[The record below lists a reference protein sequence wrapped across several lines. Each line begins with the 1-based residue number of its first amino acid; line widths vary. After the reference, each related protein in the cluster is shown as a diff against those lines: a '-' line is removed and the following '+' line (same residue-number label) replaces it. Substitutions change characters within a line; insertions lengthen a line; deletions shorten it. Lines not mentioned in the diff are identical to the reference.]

1 MNALVPI
8 LLRRRGGVAGVLG
21 RFRSPSGVAPSWVF
35 DAANGVY
42 AVSGALVP
50 FQPTFTRAGS
60 ATFVGSSG
68 LIQTAATDIPRFQ
81 HDPVSLARRGLLVE
95 ASRTNLLLR
104 SQGLATS
111 PWNAADARGTVTNNN
126 AVDLFGATEAAS
138 WIENTET
145 GARSLVQGVSVT
157 SGDRYVFWAVAKQ
170 RSGDRHL
177 GLVFQNSARFGSV
190 VSAIVNMATG
200 AVASGGPAG
209 REAGSIDLGG
219 GRRLLWLAA
228 TAVDSGTNG
237 FSVRMSNDP
246 SSAFSSYTG
255 DGTSGLDILATGVEV
270 GSRPTSY
277 IPTEAT
283 AVTRAADSALADAT
297 GWVAAGQ
304 GTIVASGRRLQSS
317 GIAEIVEFGSG
328 PGDRLVLRQLSNGN
342 PGALL
347 AAGGVIQANVENFGS
362 APAEGDLF
370 AIAVS
375 YSGSR
380 LAACLNGGAVSQAT
394 GSYTVPAFTILQIG
408 SAVGNVRFWN
418 GTISRVL
425 YYPTPLSD
433 ADIQAITAAL
443 AAGG

>member
-1 MNALVPI
+1 VLT
-8 LLRRRGGVAGVLG
+8 LRNFADVI
-21 RFRSPSGVAPSWVF
+21 
-35 DAANGVY
+35 
-42 AVSGALVP
+42 
-50 FQPTFTRAGS
+50 TFTRAGS

-68 LIQTAATDIPRFQ
+68 LIQTAATNIPRFQ
-81 HDPVSLARRGLLVE
+81 HDPITLARRGLLVE
-95 ASRTNLLLR
+95 GSRTNLLLR

-111 PWNAADARGTVTNNN
+111 PWSAAAARGTVTNNN

-145 GARSLVQGVSVT
+145 GQRSLVQAVSVT

-177 GLVFQNSARFGSV
+177 GLVFQSSTTFGSV

-228 TAVDSGTNG
+228 TAVASDING

-246 SSAFSSYTG
+246 SSVFSSYTG

-277 IPTEAT
+277 IPTEAS
-283 AVTRAADSALADAT
+283 AVTRAADSATVATSPWLAS
-297 GWVAAGQ
+297 GQ
-304 GTIVASGRRLQSS
+304 GTVVALARRKR
-317 GIAEIVEFGSG
+317 GINARLAELNDGTGSNRLTLIQADTG
-328 PGDRLVLRQLSNGN
+328 IMRADALGWGTGVSPGNLS
-342 PGALL
+342 GALDEGAPIAIAAAYS
-347 AAGGVIQANVENFGS
+347 AAGV
-362 APAEGDLF
+362 
-370 AIAVS
+370 
-375 YSGSR
+375 R
-380 LAACLNGGAVSQAT
+380 ACVNGGSVLTGAT
-394 GSYTVPAFTILQIG
+394 PTSVPAFTTLRIGGGSGG
-408 SAVGNVRFWN
+408 SAPWN
-418 GTISRVL
+418 GEVARVL
-425 YYPTPLSD
+425 YYPTVLTD
-433 ADIQAITAAL
+433 ADIQAITTAL